1 MDICS
6 HKLKEWWEKGDN
18 MFLLDLRRDAY
29 PQVPVAFS
37 DYAPENRLT
46 WLGFGLNV
54 VPLIMRS
61 ILDTVLSQDDS
72 IGRAILSYINDI
84 YINESMFSAKQL
96 GKHLADQTYL
106 QSLWETCGWG
116 QSAGCTGRGG
126 GVAWHASTET
136 RSQKFYASSLVF
148 SHYAGNL
155 RVIFQFVVGWVV
167 TAFLKWCMY
176 AVTNRWDRL

>member
-126 GVAWHASTET
+126 GLHGMLQQKQGPRNFMHHHLYFLTMQET
-136 RSQKFYASSLVF
+136 WESFFSLWL
-148 SHYAGNL
+148 AE
-155 RVIFQFVVGWVV
+155 
-167 TAFLKWCMY
+167 
-176 AVTNRWDRL
+176 